1 MLFNRAAKRVQ
12 SVKKPKDAA
21 AEEQPKKGIIS
32 ISTRVCFLYISADN
46 WFTLYMCFL
55 ELRLTTWYL
64 LSFYNKGF
72 TDENSKWLKPSTRK
86 RKIGEPESDDDS
98 DEHWEEEEDE
108 EEEQPKKGAKDL
120 GKKSAKLGIK
130 EVEEEE
136 NDDDDDE
143 EDDDELVDDYGA
155 LDDASDE
162 DEVCYIFVLL
172 FASHHFLCVSL
183 YLRLEIW
190 LHLIFNCLNVT
201 GGQNG

>member
-1 MLFNRAAKRVQ
+1 
-12 SVKKPKDAA
+12 
-21 AEEQPKKGIIS
+21 
-32 ISTRVCFLYISADN
+32 
-46 WFTLYMCFL
+46 MCFL
-55 ELRLTTWYL
+55 ELCLTTWYL

-143 EDDDELVDDYGA
+143 EEDDDELVDDYGA

-183 YLRLEIW
+183 YLRLEI
-190 LHLIFNCLNVT
+190 
-201 GGQNG
+201 